1 MLQYK
6 KKFRWRFLMNLPK
19 VELLRNVLVEK
30 QTTFLFGAGAS
41 APFFSS
47 LGNIENVL
55 SDLYLNDNGKK
66 LIKVL
71 FYIKS
76 IKDNYY
82 LIRYM
87 KGIEKND
94 DKTTLMIDILD
105 KYTCFI
111 HNVVEFMKLRNSRIS
126 PRRTNI
132 VTTNY
137 DLFFEASIENI
148 LQQNS
153 RIFFND
159 GSNGYIKR
167 VLNTENFNKTLLHSG
182 VFDNYY
188 DEMPSIN
195 LIKCH
200 GSINWSKSVKKNQR
214 DRIQVNSNFNDINI
228 MNTLLENKLEV
239 INHIIAEESKVLIND
254 INNLDDLFGL
264 LNVQYTNELRTDIN
278 LLGDKVSSVL
288 EKVFTFVNELQIV
301 LPTKRKFQTTLI
313 EEQYFNM
320 LRFLSYELEKE
331 QVVLIVFGFSF
342 YDEHIVD
349 VVERSLNNP
358 SLLIFIF
365 CYEDSTQTDI
375 ISRFS
380 FSEGSIPGNIIFIKP
395 SDFLEKKIEI
405 SQYNVNDYPLNKKLK
420 DDNFCYIY
428 DPIIEL
434 RDIGHNEGYRPII
447 DFKVFNKIIEGSLTN
462 KYINKFYFGENE
474 NE

>member
-1 MLQYK
+1 
-6 KKFRWRFLMNLPK
+6 MNLPE

-47 LGNIENVL
+47 LGNIENAL
-55 SDLYLNDNGKK
+55 SSPNLNDNGKN
-66 LIKVL
+66 LVKVL
-71 FYIKS
+71 FFIKS
-76 IKDNYY
+76 IRDNCY
-82 LIRYM
+82 LIQYM
-87 KGIEKND
+87 KGIETSS
-94 DKTTLMIDILD
+94 DKTNLMVDILD

-137 DLFFEASIENI
+137 DLFLETSIETM
-148 LQQNS
+148 LQMNP

-159 GSNGYIKR
+159 GSNGYIR
-167 VLNTENFNKTLLHSG
+167 RILNTENFNKTLLYSG
-182 VFDNYY
+182 VFDNYS

-200 GSINWSKSVKKNQR
+200 GSINWSSCSKKNQR
-214 DRIQVNSNFNDINI
+214 DRIQVNSNFDKINSVNNILDSKIGIVNQIIGEESENFTHDINSL
-228 MNTLLENKLEV
+228 N
-239 INHIIAEESKVLIND
+239 
-254 INNLDDLFGL
+254 DLFDL
-264 LNVQYTNELRTDIN
+264 LNNKYSNDLIYDIN
-278 LLGDKVSSVL
+278 LLGDKTNSQLQSVNA
-288 EKVFTFVNELQIV
+288 FVNELQIV

-358 SLLIFIF
+358 SLLVFIF
-365 CYEDSTQTDI
+365 CYEDSTQIDI
-375 ISRFS
+375 ISRFG
-380 FSEGSIPGNIIFIKP
+380 FSEGSIPNNIIFIKP
-395 SDFLEKKIEI
+395 SNFLVKKVEVANYKN
-405 SQYNVNDYPLNKKLK
+405 SDYPHHKKLM
-420 DDNFCYIY
+420 DDKFYYIY
-428 DPIIEL
+428 DPIIEF
-434 RDIGHNEGYRPII
+434 RETGSVDGKRYYMPVI
-447 DFKVFNKIIEGSLTN
+447 DFKVFNNIIDGNLTN
-462 KYINKFYFGENE
+462 KYLYKYYYGENK